1 MIIQDHDT
9 EPDRQEILDKIADLA
24 SQWHMIVDKDVRKS
38 LSDQWCELA
47 KILPV
52 KSDDQ

>member
-1 MIIQDHDT
+1 MILQDSAT
-9 EPDRQEILDKIADLA
+9 EPTRQEILDRMANLA
-24 SQWHMIVDKDVRKS
+24 SQWHTESDRDRKKS

-52 KSDDQ
+52 KSDAN

>member
-1 MIIQDHDT
+1 MIIQDVTT
-9 EPDRQEILDKIADLA
+9 EPTRQEILDMMANLA
-24 SQWHMIVDKDVRKS
+24 SQWHTESDKDVKKS

-52 KSDDQ
+52 KGADE

>member
-1 MIIQDHDT
+1 MIIQYSAT
-9 EPDRQEILDKIADLA
+9 ESSRQTILDKMADLA
-24 SQWHMIVDKDVRKS
+24 SQWHTESDKDVKKS

-52 KSDDQ
+52 KADA

>member
-1 MIIQDHDT
+1 MIIKDSGT
-9 EPDRQEILDKIADLA
+9 ESIRQEILDKMADLS
-24 SQWHMIVDKDVRKS
+24 SQWHTTVDKDVKQS

-52 KSDDQ
+52 KANA